1 MSFAFAEIKLTNL
14 EKNVASIRKKIGNG
28 VRILAVVKANAY
40 GHGSVEISKKLASL
54 NVNDLAV
61 ATYEEAIEIQSAGIK
76 ANILILGSITN
87 EEIISSISR
96 DIVFTIY
103 DISQLHFINSLKNIS
118 NIPFHLKIDTGT
130 VSYTHLT
137 LPTIYSV

>member
-103 DISQLHFINSLKNIS
+103 DICLL
-118 NIPFHLKIDTGT
+118 
-130 VSYTHLT
+130 YTS
-137 LPTIYSV
+137 PSPRDS

>member
-14 EKNVASIRKKIGNG
+14 EKNVANIRKEIGNG

-40 GHGSVEISKKLASL
+40 GHGSVEISKKLTSL

-76 ANILILGSITN
+76 ANILILGSITSDN
-87 EEIISSISR
+87 IFSDIFISALPSTPWT
-96 DIVFTIY
+96 TILL
-103 DISQLHFINSLKNIS
+103 SSLECS
-118 NIPFHLKIDTGT
+118 
-130 VSYTHLT
+130 T
-137 LPTIYSV
+137 LAFP

>member
-14 EKNVASIRKKIGNG
+14 EKNVANIRKEIGNG

-40 GHGSVEISKKLASL
+40 GHGSVEISKKLTSL

-76 ANILILGSITN
+76 ANILILGLSDFFAN
-87 EEIISSISR
+87 LGGGGGYAWIIGASLGAVVHLAISKR
-96 DIVFTIY
+96 
-103 DISQLHFINSLKNIS
+103 
-118 NIPFHLKIDTGT
+118 
-130 VSYTHLT
+130 
-137 LPTIYSV
+137 